1 MESKIFILRNCTNLL
16 KADLSSLFA
25 KVFITPDL
33 TPTER
38 EANQQLHLKLK
49 EMNKNGNRY
58 NGNCYKIKKRED
70 SAEEGLDPTPT
81 LINTNPI
88 PLKLFLINFQ
98 SVLAK
103 RAELFNLIHEHQPD
117 VIFGTETWLSPNIN
131 STEFFPAGY
140 SLFRKDRSDGY
151 GGVLLAFKKDLT
163 VIEYEVSNV
172 NECEL
177 VACTLNLEDQRVII
191 CSIYRPP
198 SSDISYTKDLITL
211 LEDIAINNPTASIW
225 IGGDINLPNV
235 DWNNSVIVNNSYPLA
250 ICNTILDFAADY
262 VFTQTVSTPTRNQNI
277 LLTNR
282 PSAITSCEV
291 IPGISDHEI
300 ISISTSAVITHSKTT
315 EGNVF

>member
-1 MESKIFILRNCTNLL
+1 MS
-16 KADLSSLFA
+16 
-25 KVFITPDL
+25 
-33 TPTER
+33 
-38 EANQQLHLKLK
+38 
-49 EMNKNGNRY
+49 
-58 NGNCYKIKKRED
+58 
-70 SAEEGLDPTPT
+70 
-81 LINTNPI
+81 
-88 PLKLFLINFQ
+88 NFQ

-177 VACTLNLEDQRVII
+177 VACTLNLKGQRVII

-198 SSDISYTKDLITL
+198 SSDISCTKDLITL
-211 LEDIAINNPTASIW
+211 LEDIAINNRTACIW
-225 IGGDINLPNV
+225 IGEDINLPNV
-235 DWNNSVIVNNSYPLA
+235 DWNSIIVNNSYPLA

-262 VFTQTVSTPTRNQNI
+262 DFPQTVSTPTRNQNI
-277 LLTNR
+277 LDIFLTNR
-282 PSAITSCEV
+282 PSVITSCEV

-300 ISISTSAVITHSKTT
+300 VSISTSVVISHSKTT
-315 EGNVF
+315 EKNVFNGIELIST